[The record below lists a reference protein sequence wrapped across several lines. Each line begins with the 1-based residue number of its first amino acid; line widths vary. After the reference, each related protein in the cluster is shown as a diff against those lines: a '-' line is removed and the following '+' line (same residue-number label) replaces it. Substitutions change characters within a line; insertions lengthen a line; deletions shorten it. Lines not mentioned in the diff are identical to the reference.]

1 MTISKGP
8 HKTSYT
14 SCKRICYNSIIKIAK
29 HGEPCF
35 LRAFIKRGGEV
46 SRELTEKQIRFVEEY
61 LCCFDGTQAA
71 IKAGYS
77 EKYANRQAYSLLQNP
92 QVQEYLRERRADL
105 QDRTNI
111 KQEDVI
117 NELAAVALFD
127 MTDIVNI
134 TEIDGRPCIAYTPTA
149 ELTEKQRRAIA
160 YIKQGKH
167 GIEIKSHDKMTALK
181 LLGEYLGI
189 FKAKEDID
197 SLKKMDDI
205 LDRIGGNI

>member
-1 MTISKGP
+1 M
-8 HKTSYT
+8 
-14 SCKRICYNSIIKIAK
+14 
-29 HGEPCF
+29 
-35 LRAFIKRGGEV
+35 

-117 NELAAVALFD
+117 NELAAVAFFD
-127 MTDIVNI
+127 
-134 TEIDGRPCIAYTPTA
+134 
-149 ELTEKQRRAIA
+149 LTEAVKIVKKGRGYVVEFVPTDNLTDKQKKAIA
-160 YIKQGKH
+160 NIKQGKH